1 MGLVAK
7 ATNKRKGQG
16 QQMIEISVPKVW
28 DKNIALAV
36 LDTWI
41 YALDNGYDLVMIT
54 KENNEVNA

>member
-1 MGLVAK
+1 
-7 ATNKRKGQG
+7 
-16 QQMIEISVPKVW
+16 MIEISVPKVW

-54 KENNEVNA
+54 KENNEVDA